1 MKHAEELSVLV
12 EEHAVLRRVATLV
25 AHGAP
30 PAEIFEAVIAEVG
43 ELLSADA
50 AALSRYEPDGTLT
63 TIGGWSKADGY
74 FPDGTRHIIAEGTLG
89 SLIFDTHQ
97 PGRINNYAD
106 TAGSLADFVRGM
118 GWRSS
123 VGSPILVEGGLWG
136 VVGVASTS
144 DRPLPRNTERRLAEF
159 TELVATA
166 IANAQ
171 SREELAA
178 SRARLVATADAARRR
193 IESDLHD
200 GAQQRLVSLALELRA
215 AQEMVPAELRELR
228 ADLSRVVEGLTN
240 VLEDLREIA
249 HGIHPA
255 MLAEGGLALALKA
268 LARRS
273 AIPAKLDVR
282 AEAPVPEPVEVAA
295 YYVVSEA
302 LTNAAKHAHASVVHV
317 AVEAQGRVL
326 RVSVRDDGLGG
337 ADPSRGSGLL
347 GLKDRAEAIGG
358 TMSLHSPF
366 RGGTLLQIELP
377 LGGRLCEATSRH
389 ASGNGSRF
397 S

>member
-1 MKHAEELSVLV
+1 MKHAGEMSVLV

-30 PAEIFEAVIAEVG
+30 PAEVFEAVIAAVG
-43 ELLSADA
+43 RLSSGDA
-50 AALSRYEPDGTLT
+50 AALSRYEADGTIT
-63 TIGGWSKADGY
+63 AIGGWSKTDGY
-74 FPDGTRHIIAEGTLG
+74 FPVGTRHAVTAGTLG
-89 SLIFDTHQ
+89 RLILETHRA
-97 PGRINNYAD
+97 GRINSYAHA
-106 TAGSLADFVRGM
+106 AGSLADLVRGL
-118 GWRSS
+118 GWRSA
-123 VGSPILVEGGLWG
+123 VGSPILVEGRLWG
-136 VVGVASTS
+136 VIAVASTT
-144 DRPLPRNTERRLAEF
+144 DRPLPPDTERRLADF

-178 SRARLVATADAARRR
+178 SRARLVLTADATRRR
-193 IESDLHD
+193 IERDLHD

-215 AQEMVPAELRELR
+215 TQEEVPTELRDLRAEL
-228 ADLSRVVEGLTN
+228 ARVVDGLMS

-255 MLAEGGLALALKA
+255 ILTESGLKPALKT

-273 AIPAKLDVR
+273 AVPAQLEVQVR
-282 AEAPVPEPVEVAA
+282 RRLPEPVEVAA

-302 LTNAAKHAHASVVHV
+302 LTNTAKHSHATSVSVS
-317 AVEAQGRVL
+317 VEARERML
-326 RVSVRDDGLGG
+326 RVAVRDDGIGG

-358 TMSLHSPF
+358 TMALQSPPA
-366 RGGTLLQIELP
+366 GGTSLQIELP
-377 LGGRLCEATSRH
+377 LERPPSDGDS
-389 ASGNGSRF
+389 
-397 S
+397 